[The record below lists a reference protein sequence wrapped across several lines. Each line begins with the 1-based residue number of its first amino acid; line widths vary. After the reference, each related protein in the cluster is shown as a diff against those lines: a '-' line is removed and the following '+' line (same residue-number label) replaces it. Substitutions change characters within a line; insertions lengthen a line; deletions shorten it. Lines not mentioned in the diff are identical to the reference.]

1 MKKEAARRYQ
11 ELLREVRR
19 HDHLYYVE
27 ARPEISD
34 AAYDRLYRE
43 LQDLEKSHPDLADEN
58 SPTKKV
64 GGTPLASFRTLRHAV
79 PMQSLN
85 NTYSEGELQ
94 EFLDRVAKNLHGQA
108 ADFAIEPKVDGV
120 AVSVR
125 YEHGRLTQGLT
136 RGDGEKGDDITENLK
151 TIRNLPLSVD
161 GLPKVIEFRGEV
173 YLPEPA
179 FAALNRAREKAG
191 EPLFANPRNAAAGT
205 LKLLDSREVAKRPL
219 AVVFYGLGEV
229 VGAKA
234 GSQDELHRQIGK
246 WGLPGHSWFRHVEG
260 ADGVRKSI
268 RDLDKDRAK
277 FPFATDG
284 AVIKVNRFD
293 QQRVLGSTDKAP
305 RWAIAYKYA
314 PEQAETRLH
323 AITFQVGRT
332 GVITPVAEL
341 DPVQLSGTTVS
352 RATLHNFEEIARK
365 DIRVGDWVTVE
376 KAGEIIPAV
385 LSVNLKRRPKDA
397 GPIRPPARCP
407 VCGGPLRKE
416 EVFLRCTAPDC
427 VGQLKRRL
435 QHFAHRGAM
444 DIEGMGEV
452 MVAQLID
459 AGLVQHLDQIYGL
472 TEEQLAGLE
481 RMGEKSAANLVAGI
495 AASKRRPLGRL
506 IFALGIPQVG
516 AVSAE
521 ALARHFGSMEKLEK
535 AGAEDLV
542 RVKDVGKKMAEEVAA
557 FFREASTR
565 RLLESLRKAGCN
577 FTALPGELA
586 VHGGPFSGKKFVIT
600 GTLSAPREEFTRRI
614 QSLGGSVAGTVS
626 AKTDYL
632 LAGEEAG
639 SKLAKAKGLGVRV
652 LSEAEFERLA
662 GPDSPAR

>member
-1 MKKEAARRYQ
+1 MSPSPAQRYAK
-11 ELLREVRR
+11 LIDEVRR
-19 HDHLYYVE
+19 HDRLYYVE

-43 LQDLEKSHPDLADEN
+43 LQDFEKAHPDLVDEN

-64 GGTPLASFRTLRHAV
+64 GGAPLDSFRTLRHAV

-85 NTYSEGELQ
+85 NTYSEEELG
-94 EFLDRVAKNLHGQA
+94 EFLERVAKNLHGQSA
-108 ADFAIEPKVDGV
+108 EFAVEPKVDGV

-125 YEHGRLTQGLT
+125 YENGRLVQGLT

-151 TIRNLPLSVD
+151 TIRNLPLSVE

-179 FAALNRAREKAG
+179 FASLNRAREKAG

-205 LKLLDSREVAKRPL
+205 LKLLDSREVARRPL

-229 VGAKA
+229 VGAKTE
-234 GSQDELHRQIGK
+234 SQVELHRQIGK
-246 WGLPGHSWFRHVEG
+246 WGLPGHSWFRHVKGAEG
-260 ADGVRKSI
+260 VLESVRE
-268 RDLDKDRAK
+268 LDKDRAN

-284 AVIKVNRFD
+284 AVIKVSRFD

-365 DIRVGDWVTVE
+365 DIRVGDLVTVE

-385 LSVNLKRRPKDA
+385 ISVNLKKRPKDSK
-397 GPIRPPARCP
+397 PIHPPKQCP

-416 EVFLRCTAPDC
+416 EVFLRCTSRDC

-444 DIEGMGEV
+444 DIEGMGEA
-452 MVAQLID
+452 MVSQLID
-459 AGLVQHLDQIYGL
+459 AGLIQHLEQIYDL
-472 TEEQLAGLE
+472 TAGPLADLE
-481 RMGEKSAANLVAGI
+481 RMGEKSAANLIEGI
-495 AASKRRPLGRL
+495 EASKQRPLWRL
-506 IFALGIPQVG
+506 IFGLGIPQVG
-516 AVSAE
+516 AVLAE
-521 ALARHFGSMEKLEK
+521 ALARHFQSLEKLEK
-535 AGAEDLV
+535 AEVEDLV
-542 RVKDVGKKMAEEVAA
+542 QVKDVGQKVAEEIVS

-565 RLLESLRKAGCN
+565 RLLHGLKKAGCN
-577 FTALPGELA
+577 FHALPEELT
-586 VHGGPFSGKKFVIT
+586 VQGGVFSGKKFVIT
-600 GTLSAPREEFTRRI
+600 GTLSAPREDFTRRI
-614 QSLGGSVAGTVS
+614 QSLGGSVSGSVS

-639 SKLAKAKGLGVRV
+639 SKLDKAKALGVRI
-652 LSEAEFERLA
+652 LTEKEFEKLA
-662 GPDSPAR
+662 GA

>member
-1 MKKEAARRYQ
+1 MSPSPAQRYAK
-11 ELLREVRR
+11 LLEEVRR
-19 HDHLYYVE
+19 HDRLYYVE

-43 LQDLEKSHPDLADEN
+43 LQDFEKAHPDLANEN

-64 GGTPLASFRTLRHAV
+64 GGAPLDSFRTLRHAV

-85 NTYSEGELQ
+85 NTYSEEELV
-94 EFLDRVAKNLHGQA
+94 EFLDRVAKNLHGQSA
-108 ADFAIEPKVDGV
+108 EYAIEPKVDGV

-125 YEHGRLTQGLT
+125 YENGRLVQGLT

-151 TIRNLPLSVD
+151 TIRNLPLSVE

-179 FAALNRAREKAG
+179 FASLNRAREKAG

-205 LKLLDSREVAKRPL
+205 LKLLDSREVARRPL

-229 VGAKA
+229 VGAKTE
-234 GSQDELHRQIGK
+234 SQVELHRQIGK
-246 WGLPGHSWFRHVEG
+246 WGLPGHSWFRHVKG
-260 ADGVRKSI
+260 ADGVLAAVRE
-268 RDLDKDRAK
+268 LDKDRAK

-284 AVIKVNRFD
+284 AVIKVSRFD

-323 AITFQVGRT
+323 DITFQVGRT

-365 DIRVGDWVTVE
+365 DIRVGDLVTVE

-385 LSVNLKRRPKDA
+385 ISVNLKKRPKDSK
-397 GPIRPPARCP
+397 PIHPPKQCP

-416 EVFLRCTAPDC
+416 EVFLRCTSRDC

-444 DIEGMGEV
+444 DIEGMGEA
-452 MVAQLID
+452 MVSQLID
-459 AGLVQHLDQIYGL
+459 AGLVQHLEQIYDL
-472 TEEQLAGLE
+472 TAGPLADLE
-481 RMGEKSAANLVAGI
+481 RMGEKSATNLIEGI
-495 AASKRRPLGRL
+495 EASKQRPLWRL
-506 IFALGIPQVG
+506 IFGLGIPQVG
-516 AVSAE
+516 AVLAE
-521 ALARHFGSMEKLEK
+521 ALARHFQSMEKLEK
-535 AGAEDLV
+535 AEVDDLV
-542 RVKDVGKKMAEEVAA
+542 SVKDVGQKVAEEIVS

-565 RLLESLRKAGCN
+565 RLLHGLKKAGCN
-577 FTALPGELA
+577 FHALPEELT
-586 VHGGPFSGKKFVIT
+586 VRGGVFSGKKFVIT
-600 GTLSAPREEFTRRI
+600 GTLSAPREDFTRRI
-614 QSLGGSVAGTVS
+614 QSLGGAVSGSVS

-632 LAGEEAG
+632 LAGDEAG
-639 SKLAKAKGLGVRV
+639 SKLDKAKALGVRI
-652 LSEAEFERLA
+652 LTEKEFEKLA
-662 GPDSPAR
+662 GA

>member
-1 MKKEAARRYQ
+1 MSPTPAQRYAK
-11 ELLREVRR
+11 LLEEVRR
-19 HDHLYYVE
+19 HDRLYYVE
-27 ARPEISD
+27 SRPEISD

-43 LQDLEKSHPDLADEN
+43 LEDLEKAHPHLLDEN

-64 GGTPLASFRTLRHAV
+64 GGTPLDAFRTVRHAV
-79 PMQSLN
+79 SMQSLN
-85 NTYSEGELQ
+85 NTYSEEELE
-94 EFLDRVAKNLHGQA
+94 EFLQRVAKNLHGQSA
-108 ADFAIEPKVDGV
+108 EFAIEPKVDGV

-125 YEHGRLTQGLT
+125 YENGRLTQGLT

-151 TIRNLPLSVD
+151 TIRNLPLSVE

-179 FAALNRAREKAG
+179 FAALNRSREKAG

-205 LKLLDSREVAKRPL
+205 LKLLDSREVARRPL

-229 VGAKA
+229 VGSKA
-234 GSQDELHRQIGK
+234 GSQAELHRQIDQ
-246 WGLPGHSWFRHVEG
+246 WGLPGHTWFRHVQGAEG
-260 ADGVRKSI
+260 VLEAVRK
-268 RDLDKDRAK
+268 LDKDRAA

-293 QQRVLGSTDKAP
+293 QQKVLGATDKAP

-323 AITFQVGRT
+323 GVTFQVGRT

-365 DIRVGDWVTVE
+365 DIRVGDLVTVE

-385 LSVNLKRRPKDA
+385 ISVNLKKRPKDSQ
-397 GPIRPPARCP
+397 PIPPPKQCP

-416 EVFLRCTAPDC
+416 EVFLRCTSRDC

-452 MVAQLID
+452 MVGQLVD
-459 AGLVQHLDQIYGL
+459 AGLVQHLEQIYRL
-472 TEEQLAGLE
+472 TAEQLEDLE
-481 RMGEKSAANLVAGI
+481 RMGEKSTTNLLAGI
-495 AASKRRPLGRL
+495 EASKTRPLWRL
-506 IFALGIPQVG
+506 VFGLGIPQVG
-516 AVSAE
+516 AVLAE
-521 ALARHFGSMEKLEK
+521 ALSRHFQSLEKMEK
-535 AGAEDLV
+535 ASAEDFAQ
-542 RVKDVGKKMAEEVAA
+542 VKDVGQKVAEELVA
-557 FFREASTR
+557 FFREPSSR
-565 RLLESLRKAGCN
+565 RLLQALKKAGCN
-577 FTALPGELA
+577 FRALPEELA
-586 VHGGPFSGKKFVIT
+586 VRGGVFSGKKFVIT
-600 GTLSAPREEFTRRI
+600 GTLSAPREDFTRRI
-614 QSLGGSVAGTVS
+614 QSLGGSVSGSVS

-632 LAGEEAG
+632 LAGEESG
-639 SKLAKAKGLGVRV
+639 SKLDKAKALGIRI
-652 LSEAEFERLA
+652 LSEKEFEKLA
-662 GPDSPAR
+662 GSVSTG

>member
-1 MKKEAARRYQ
+1 MSPSPAQRYAK
-11 ELLREVRR
+11 LLEEVRR
-19 HDHLYYVE
+19 HDRLYYVE

-43 LQDLEKSHPDLADEN
+43 LQDFETAQPDLVDEN

-64 GGTPLASFRTLRHAV
+64 GGAPLDSFRTVRHAV

-85 NTYSEGELQ
+85 NTYSEEELG
-94 EFLDRVAKNLHGQA
+94 EFLDRVAKNLHGQSA
-108 ADFAIEPKVDGV
+108 EFAIEPKVDGV

-125 YEHGRLTQGLT
+125 YENGRLVQGLT
-136 RGDGEKGDDITENLK
+136 RGDGERGDDITENLK
-151 TIRNLPLSVD
+151 TIRNLPLAVQ

-191 EPLFANPRNAAAGT
+191 EALFANPRNAAAGT
-205 LKLLDSREVAKRPL
+205 LKLLDSREVARRPL

-229 VGAKA
+229 VGAKTE
-234 GSQDELHRQIGK
+234 SQVELHRQIGK
-246 WGLPGHSWFRHVEG
+246 WGLPGHSWFRHVKGPEG
-260 ADGVRKSI
+260 VLEAVRE
-268 RDLDKDRAK
+268 LDKDRAK

-284 AVIKVNRFD
+284 AVIKVSRFD

-365 DIRVGDWVTVE
+365 DIRVGDLVTVE

-385 LSVNLKRRPKDA
+385 VSVNLKKRPKDSQ
-397 GPIRPPARCP
+397 PIHAPKHCP

-416 EVFLRCTAPDC
+416 EVFLRCTSRDC

-452 MVAQLID
+452 MVGQLID
-459 AGLVQHLDQIYGL
+459 AGLVQHLEQIYGL
-472 TEEQLAGLE
+472 AAEQLAMLE
-481 RMGEKSAANLVAGI
+481 RMGKKSATNLVEGI
-495 AASKRRPLGRL
+495 EASKKRPLWRL
-506 IFALGIPQVG
+506 IFGLGIPQVG
-516 AVSAE
+516 AVLAE
-521 ALARHFGSMEKLEK
+521 ALARHFQSLEKLEK
-535 AGAEDLV
+535 AEVEDLIQ
-542 RVKDVGKKMAEEVAA
+542 VKDVGQKVAEEIVS

-565 RLLESLRKAGCN
+565 RLLHGLKKAGCN
-577 FTALPGELA
+577 FHALPEELA
-586 VHGGPFSGKKFVIT
+586 IRGGVFSGKKFVIT
-600 GTLSAPREEFTRRI
+600 GTLSAPREDFTRRI
-614 QSLGGSVAGTVS
+614 QSLGGSVSGSVS

-632 LAGEEAG
+632 LAGDEAG
-639 SKLAKAKGLGVRV
+639 SKLDKAKALGVRI
-652 LSEAEFERLA
+652 LTEKEFEKLA
-662 GPDSPAR
+662 GA

>member
-1 MKKEAARRYQ
+1 MSPGPAQRYAQ
-11 ELLREVRR
+11 LLEEVRR
-19 HDHLYYVE
+19 HDRLYYVE

-43 LQDLEKSHPDLADEN
+43 LADLENAHPELVDAN

-64 GGTPLASFRTLRHAV
+64 GGAPLDAFRNVRHRV

-85 NTYSEGELQ
+85 NTYSEEELG
-94 EFLDRVAKNLHGQA
+94 EFLDRVAKNLHGQS
-108 ADFAIEPKVDGV
+108 ADFAVEPKVDGV

-125 YEHGRLTQGLT
+125 YEQGHLVQGLT

-151 TIRNLPLSVD
+151 TIRNLPLSVE
-161 GLPKVIEFRGEV
+161 GLPKIIEFRGEV

-191 EPLFANPRNAAAGT
+191 EALLANPRNAAAGT

-229 VGAKA
+229 VGAKTD
-234 GSQDELHRQIGK
+234 SQVELHRQIKK
-246 WGLPGHSWFRHVEG
+246 WGLPGHEWFRHVKGTEG
-260 ADGVRKSI
+260 VLQAV
-268 RDLDKDRAK
+268 RDLDKARAK

-284 AVIKVNRFD
+284 AVIKVSRFD
-293 QQRVLGSTDKAP
+293 QQKVLGSTDKAP

-323 AITFQVGRT
+323 AVTFQVGRT

-341 DPVQLSGTTVS
+341 DPVQLSGTTVA

-365 DIRVGDWVTVE
+365 GIRVGDLVTVE

-385 LSVNLKRRPKDA
+385 VSVNLRKRPRDSKPIHPPKQ
-397 GPIRPPARCP
+397 CP

-416 EVFLRCTAPDC
+416 EVFLRCTSRDC

-452 MVAQLID
+452 MVGQLID
-459 AGLVQHLDQIYGL
+459 AGLVQHLEQIYDLTADAL
-472 TEEQLAGLE
+472 TELE
-481 RMGEKSAANLVAGI
+481 RMGEKSAANLVAGVE
-495 AASKRRPLGRL
+495 ASKQRPLWRL
-506 IFALGIPQVG
+506 IFGLGIPQVG
-516 AVSAE
+516 AVLAE
-521 ALARHFGSMEKLEK
+521 ALARHFESMEKLAQAK
-535 AGAEDLV
+535 VGDLIQ
-542 RVKDVGKKMAEEVAA
+542 VKDVGQKVAEEIVS
-557 FFREASTR
+557 FFHEPSTH
-565 RLLESLRKAGCN
+565 RLLEGLKKAGCN
-577 FTALPGELA
+577 FRALPEELA
-586 VHGGPFSGKKFVIT
+586 VRGGIFSGKKFVIT

-614 QSLGGSVAGTVS
+614 QALGGSVSGSVS
-626 AKTDYL
+626 AKSDYL

-639 SKLAKAKGLGVRV
+639 SKLDKAKSLGIRI
-652 LSEAEFERLA
+652 LTEKDFEKLA
-662 GPDSPAR
+662 GEETGG

>member
-1 MKKEAARRYQ
+1 MSSSPAQRYAK
-11 ELLREVRR
+11 LLEEVRR
-19 HDHLYYVE
+19 HDRLYYVE

-43 LQDLEKSHPDLADEN
+43 LQDLEKAHPDLADEN

-64 GGTPLASFRTLRHAV
+64 GGSPLDSFRTVRHAV

-85 NTYSEGELQ
+85 NTYSEEELG

-108 ADFAIEPKVDGV
+108 AEFAIEPKVDGV

-125 YEHGRLTQGLT
+125 YENGRLVQGLT
-136 RGDGEKGDDITENLK
+136 RGDGEKGDDITENLR
-151 TIRNLPLSVD
+151 TIRNLPLSVK

-179 FAALNRAREKAG
+179 FAALNRSREKAG
-191 EPLFANPRNAAAGT
+191 EALFANPRNAAAGT

-229 VGAKA
+229 A
-234 GSQDELHRQIGK
+234 GTKTQSQAELHEQIGK
-246 WGLPGHSWFRHVEG
+246 WGLPGHTWFRHVKG
-260 ADGVRKSI
+260 ADGVLDAVRE
-268 RDLDKDRAK
+268 LDKDRTK

-284 AVIKVNRFD
+284 AVIKVSRFD
-293 QQRVLGSTDKAP
+293 QQKVLGATDKAP

-314 PEQAETRLH
+314 PEQSDTRLH
-323 AITFQVGRT
+323 AVTFQVGRT

-341 DPVQLSGTTVS
+341 DPVQLSGTTVA

-365 DIRVGDWVTVE
+365 DIRVGDLVTVE

-385 LSVNLKRRPKDA
+385 VSVNLRKRPKNSQ
-397 GPIRPPARCP
+397 PIHPPSQCP

-416 EVFLRCTAPDC
+416 EVFLRCTSRDC

-452 MVAQLID
+452 MVGQLID
-459 AGLVQHLDQIYGL
+459 AGLVQHLEQIYGL
-472 TEEQLAGLE
+472 TAEQLADLE
-481 RMGEKSAANLVAGI
+481 RMGEKSATNLVEGI
-495 AASKRRPLGRL
+495 EASKQRPLWRL
-506 IFALGIPQVG
+506 IFGLGIPQVG
-516 AVSAE
+516 AVLAE
-521 ALARHFGSMEKLEK
+521 SLSRHFESLEKLEK
-535 AGAEDLV
+535 ATAGDLV
-542 RVKDVGKKMAEEVAA
+542 QVKDVGQKVAEEIVT
-557 FFREASTR
+557 FFHEPSTH
-565 RLLESLRKAGCN
+565 RLLQGLKKAGCN
-577 FTALPGELA
+577 FRALPEELA
-586 VHGGPFSGKKFVIT
+586 VRGGVFSGKKFVIT
-600 GTLSAPREEFTRRI
+600 GTLSAPREDFTRRI
-614 QSLGGSVAGTVS
+614 QSLGGSVSGSVS

-639 SKLAKAKGLGVRV
+639 SKLDKAKSLGIHI
-652 LSEAEFERLA
+652 LSEKEFEKLA
-662 GPDSPAR
+662 GSERRE

>member
-1 MKKEAARRYQ
+1 MSPSPAQRYAK
-11 ELLREVRR
+11 LLEEVRR
-19 HDHLYYVE
+19 HDRLYYVE

-43 LQDLEKSHPDLADEN
+43 LQDFEKTHPDLADEN

-64 GGTPLASFRTLRHAV
+64 GGAPLDSFRTLRHAV

-85 NTYSEGELQ
+85 NTYSEEELG
-94 EFLDRVAKNLHGQA
+94 EFLDRVAKNLHGQSA
-108 ADFAIEPKVDGV
+108 EYAIEPKVDGV

-125 YEHGRLTQGLT
+125 YENGRLIQGLT

-151 TIRNLPLSVD
+151 TIRNLPLSVE

-179 FAALNRAREKAG
+179 FASLNRAREKAG

-205 LKLLDSREVAKRPL
+205 LKLLDSREVARRPL

-229 VGAKA
+229 LGAKTE
-234 GSQDELHRQIGK
+234 SQVELHRQIGR
-246 WGLPGHSWFRHVEG
+246 WGLPGHRWFRHVKG
-260 ADGVRKSI
+260 ADGVLGAVRE
-268 RDLDKDRAK
+268 LDKERSQ

-284 AVIKVNRFD
+284 AVIKVSRFD

-323 AITFQVGRT
+323 DITFQVGRT

-365 DIRVGDWVTVE
+365 DIRVGDLVTVE

-385 LSVNLKRRPKDA
+385 VSVNLKKRPRDSK
-397 GPIRPPARCP
+397 PIHPPKQCP

-416 EVFLRCTAPDC
+416 EVFLRCTSRDC

-444 DIEGMGEV
+444 DIEGMGEA
-452 MVAQLID
+452 MVSQLID
-459 AGLVQHLDQIYGL
+459 AGVVQHLEQIYDL
-472 TEEQLAGLE
+472 TAGPLADLE
-481 RMGEKSAANLVAGI
+481 RMGEKSAANLIEGI
-495 AASKRRPLGRL
+495 EASKQRPLWRL
-506 IFALGIPQVG
+506 IFGLGIPQVG
-516 AVSAE
+516 AVLAE
-521 ALARHFGSMEKLEK
+521 ALARHFQSLEKLEK
-535 AGAEDLV
+535 AKVEDLIQ
-542 RVKDVGKKMAEEVAA
+542 VKDVGQKVAEEIVS

-565 RLLESLRKAGCN
+565 RLLHGLKKAGCN
-577 FTALPGELA
+577 FHVLPEELA
-586 VHGGPFSGKKFVIT
+586 VRGGVFSGKKFVIT
-600 GTLSAPREEFTRRI
+600 GTLSAPREDFTRRI
-614 QSLGGSVAGTVS
+614 QSLGGSVSGSVS

-639 SKLAKAKGLGVRV
+639 SKLDKAKALGVRI
-652 LSEAEFERLA
+652 LTEKEFEKLA
-662 GPDSPAR
+662 GA

>member
-1 MKKEAARRYQ
+1 MSPPPAQRYAK
-11 ELLREVRR
+11 LLEEVRR

-43 LQDLEKSHPDLADEN
+43 LQDFEQAHPDLADEN

-64 GGTPLASFRTLRHAV
+64 GGIPLDSFRTIRHSM

-85 NTYSEGELQ
+85 NTYSEEELR
-94 EFLDRVAKNLHGQA
+94 EFLDRVAKNLHGQSA
-108 ADFAIEPKVDGV
+108 EFAIEPKVDGV

-125 YEHGRLTQGLT
+125 YEQGRLAQGLT
-136 RGDGEKGDDITENLK
+136 RGDGEKGDDITENLR
-151 TIRNLPLSVD
+151 TIRNLPLAVE

-179 FAALNRAREKAG
+179 FASLNRTREKAG

-205 LKLLDSREVAKRPL
+205 LKLLDSREVARRPL

-234 GSQDELHRQIGK
+234 ESQVDLHKQIQK
-246 WGLPGHSWFRHVEG
+246 WGLPGHKWFRHVQG
-260 ADGVRKSI
+260 AAGVLTAV
-268 RDLDKDRAK
+268 RDLDRDRAK

-284 AVIKVNRFD
+284 AVIKVSRFD
-293 QQRVLGSTDKAP
+293 QQKVLGSTDKAP

-323 AITFQVGRT
+323 AVTLQVGRT

-341 DPVQLSGTTVS
+341 EPVQLSGTTVG

-365 DIRVGDWVTVE
+365 DIRVGDLVTVE

-385 LSVNLKRRPKDA
+385 VSVNLKKRPKDSK
-397 GPIRPPARCP
+397 PIRPPSQCP

-416 EVFLRCTAPDC
+416 EVFLRCTSRDC

-444 DIEGMGEV
+444 DIEGMGEA
-452 MVAQLID
+452 MVGQLID
-459 AGLVQHLDQIYGL
+459 AGLVQHLEQIYEL
-472 TEEQLAGLE
+472 TPESLADLE
-481 RMGEKSAANLVAGI
+481 RMGEKSAANLI
-495 AASKRRPLGRL
+495 AAMEASKRRPLWRL
-506 IFALGIPQVG
+506 IFGLGIPQVG
-516 AVSAE
+516 AVLAE
-521 ALARHFGSMEKLEK
+521 ALSRHFESMEKLEK
-535 AGAEDLV
+535 AKFEDLMQ
-542 RVKDVGKKMAEEVAA
+542 VKDVGQKVAEEIVS
-557 FFREASTR
+557 FFRESSTH
-565 RLLESLRKAGCN
+565 RLLQGLKKAGCN
-577 FTALPGELA
+577 FRALPEELA
-586 VHGGPFSGKKFVIT
+586 VRGGVFSGKKFVIT
-600 GTLSAPREEFTRRI
+600 GTLSAPREDFTRRI
-614 QSLGGSVAGTVS
+614 QSLGGAVSGSVS

-639 SKLAKAKGLGVRV
+639 SKLAKAKSLGVPV
-652 LSEAEFERLA
+652 LSEKEFEKLA
-662 GPDSPAR
+662 GPEPRE

>member
-1 MKKEAARRYQ
+1 MSPTAAQRYA
-11 ELLREVRR
+11 ELLEEVRR
-19 HDHLYYVE
+19 HDRLYYVE

-43 LQDLEKSHPDLADEN
+43 LQDFEKAHPDLVDEN

-64 GGTPLASFRTLRHAV
+64 GGAPLGSFRAVRHAV

-85 NTYSEGELQ
+85 NTYSEEELDD
-94 EFLDRVAKNLHGQA
+94 FLERVAKNLHGQSA
-108 ADFAIEPKVDGV
+108 EFAIEPKVDGV

-125 YEHGRLTQGLT
+125 FEHGRLVQGLT
-136 RGDGEKGDDITENLK
+136 RGDGEQGDDITENLK
-151 TIRNLPLSVD
+151 TIRNLPLAVG

-179 FAALNRAREKAG
+179 FAALNRAREKDG
-191 EPLFANPRNAAAGT
+191 ETLFANPRNAAAGT
-205 LKLLDSREVAKRPL
+205 LKLLDSRQVARRPL

-229 VGAKA
+229 VGSMTE
-234 GSQDELHRQIGK
+234 SQAELHRQIRK
-246 WGLPGHSWFRHVEG
+246 WGLPGHDWFRHVKG
-260 ADGVRKSI
+260 TDGVLAAV
-268 RDLDKDRAK
+268 RDLDRDRAK

-293 QQRVLGSTDKAP
+293 QQKVLGSTDKAP

-323 AITFQVGRT
+323 AVTFQVGRT
-332 GVITPVAEL
+332 GVVTPVAEL

-365 DIRVGDWVTVE
+365 DIRVGDLVTVE

-385 LSVNLKRRPKDA
+385 ISVNLKKRPKDSR
-397 GPIRPPARCP
+397 PIRPPAQCP

-416 EVFLRCTAPDC
+416 EVFLRCTSRDC

-452 MVAQLID
+452 MVGQLID
-459 AGLVQHLDQIYGL
+459 AGLVQHLEQIYEL
-472 TEEQLAGLE
+472 TEAQLAGLE
-481 RMGEKSAANLVAGI
+481 RMGEKSAANLLAGI
-495 AASKRRPLGRL
+495 EASKKRPLWRL
-506 IFALGIPQVG
+506 IFGLGIPQVG
-516 AVSAE
+516 AVLAE
-521 ALARHFGSMEKLEK
+521 ALARHFTSMAKLQQ
-535 AGAEDLV
+535 AEVAELV
-542 RVKDVGKKMAEEVAA
+542 QVKDVGRKVAEEVFL
-557 FFREASTR
+557 FFQEPSTH
-565 RLLESLRKAGCN
+565 RLLRGLRRAGCN
-577 FTALPGELA
+577 LHALAEELA
-586 VHGGPFSGKKFVIT
+586 ARGGVFSGKKFVIT
-600 GTLSAPREEFTRRI
+600 GTLSAPREDFTRRI
-614 QSLGGSVAGTVS
+614 QSLGGAVSGSVS

-639 SKLAKAKGLGVRV
+639 SKLDKARTLGVRI
-652 LSEAEFERLA
+652 LSEKEFEKLA
-662 GPDSPAR
+662 GSESRE

>member
-1 MKKEAARRYQ
+1 MSPSPAQRYAK
-11 ELLREVRR
+11 LLEEVRR
-19 HDHLYYVE
+19 HDRLYYVE

-43 LQDLEKSHPDLADEN
+43 LQDFEKAHPDLANEN

-64 GGTPLASFRTLRHAV
+64 GGAPLDSFRTLRHAV

-85 NTYSEGELQ
+85 NTYSEEELV
-94 EFLDRVAKNLHGQA
+94 EFLDRVAKNLHGQSA
-108 ADFAIEPKVDGV
+108 EYAIEPKVDGV

-125 YEHGRLTQGLT
+125 YENGRLVQGLT

-151 TIRNLPLSVD
+151 TIRNLPLSVE

-179 FAALNRAREKAG
+179 FASLNRAREKAG

-205 LKLLDSREVAKRPL
+205 LKLLDSREVARRPL

-229 VGAKA
+229 VGAKTE
-234 GSQDELHRQIGK
+234 SQVELHRQIGK
-246 WGLPGHSWFRHVEG
+246 WGLPGHSWFRHVKG
-260 ADGVRKSI
+260 ADGVLAAVRE
-268 RDLDKDRAK
+268 LDKDRAK

-284 AVIKVNRFD
+284 AVIKVSRFD

-323 AITFQVGRT
+323 DITFQVGRT

-365 DIRVGDWVTVE
+365 DIRVGDLVTVE

-385 LSVNLKRRPKDA
+385 ISVNLKKRPKDSK
-397 GPIRPPARCP
+397 PIHPPKQCP
-407 VCGGPLRKE
+407 VCGGPLHKE
-416 EVFLRCTAPDC
+416 EVFLRCTSRDC

-444 DIEGMGEV
+444 DIEGMGEA
-452 MVAQLID
+452 MVSQLID
-459 AGLVQHLDQIYGL
+459 AGLVQHLEQIYDL
-472 TEEQLAGLE
+472 TAGPLADLE
-481 RMGEKSAANLVAGI
+481 RMGEKSATNLIEGI
-495 AASKRRPLGRL
+495 EASKQRPLWRL
-506 IFALGIPQVG
+506 IFGLGIPQVG
-516 AVSAE
+516 AVLAE
-521 ALARHFGSMEKLEK
+521 ALARHFQSMEKLEK
-535 AGAEDLV
+535 AEVDDLV
-542 RVKDVGKKMAEEVAA
+542 SVKDVGQKVAEEIVS

-565 RLLESLRKAGCN
+565 RLLHGLKKAGCN
-577 FTALPGELA
+577 FHALPEELT
-586 VHGGPFSGKKFVIT
+586 VRGGVFSGKKFVIT
-600 GTLSAPREEFTRRI
+600 GTLSAPREDFTRRI
-614 QSLGGSVAGTVS
+614 QSLGGAVSGSVS

-632 LAGEEAG
+632 LAGDEAG
-639 SKLAKAKGLGVRV
+639 SKLDKAKALGVRI
-652 LSEAEFERLA
+652 LTEKEFEKLA
-662 GPDSPAR
+662 GA